1 MENNTRPNQHLRKQ
15 SGFAGNRQ
23 QPGNAWLDTGLGK
36 LPPQALDLE
45 EAVLGALMIEK
56 DALSSVVD
64 ILKPETF
71 YKEAHQR
78 IYNAILTLFGNSDPI
93 DLLTVTNQLRKTGEI
108 EVIGGGGFVAELTF
122 RVNSAANIEYHAR
135 IVSEQALKRAL
146 IAMSSVILRD
156 AYEDTTDVF
165 ELLDRTEQSL
175 FKISESNI
183 KKNAA
188 DMGTIVRQALNEL
201 ETKKNQEGLTGV
213 PSGFTNLDRVTSGWQ
228 PTELIILAARPA
240 MGKCLGKGTKVLMF
254 DGSLRKVE
262 DVREGEL
269 LMGDDST
276 PRRVLSIARG
286 QERMYWVRQNKGI
299 DYRVNESHILS
310 LKRSRTEGPHTNGDV
325 LNIPVREYLTKADK
339 FKSNYKGYK
348 VAVEFPAQ
356 AVPLN
361 PYFVGLW
368 LGDGH
373 SYSSRITNTDSEVVD
388 HLQDYAD
395 ELGLNMVTYQQANR
409 TANYAITSGQRGG
422 AQWGNR
428 PGVFNAQEQLRGLN
442 VIENKHIPRS
452 YLINSTENRLKL
464 LAGLID
470 SDGHYQREFNCY
482 EITHKNKEL
491 AEQLKFLCDTL
502 GFKCS
507 LTEKQAVIT
516 SRNYTS
522 TVYRLRIFGN
532 LDSIPVRI
540 EPVQRSGKKARL
552 LKARANWRMTGIT
565 VEYDKVDDYYGFTI
579 DGNSL
584 FLLEDMTV
592 THNTAF
598 VVSALRNAAVDHG
611 KPVAIFS
618 LEMSAVQLVN
628 RLISAEAEI
637 DSEKIRKGTLAPHE
651 WTQLHH
657 KIQRLTEA
665 PIYIDDTPAL
675 SILELRAKCRRLKA
689 QHDIQMVVIDYLQL
703 MSGDTSG
710 SRGGGNREQ
719 EIASISRALK
729 NLAKEL
735 NVPVIALSQ
744 LSRAVETR
752 GGDKKPQ
759 LSDLRESGC
768 LAGDTLLTDAKT
780 GKRTTIR
787 ELAEANAHNFYTAGT
802 SESWTVGPERV
813 THVFPTGKKPVFRVK
828 TQSGRVVKATANHE
842 FLQLTGWYR
851 LDKLAVGDHIAVPR
865 QIRVSAPENP
875 LSDNEL
881 ILLAHLLGDGCI
893 LPKQPYHYTSADE
906 ANLAV
911 VDETAHILFGIQPR
925 RVVQDNWQQTYL
937 PAPYRLTHGVRHP
950 ITDWYDRLGLS
961 RARSYEKRVPDSLF
975 TCDEDKIALFLHH
988 LWATDGN
995 ISWKRMTNRKPG
1007 AAIYYASSSQ
1017 QLARDVQHLLL
1028 RLGIL
1033 STIRT
1038 APGGQHR
1045 TMYHVHVQ
1053 GKGQQTIFLK
1063 RVNSYGQRGELAAEL
1078 LAALSEVTENTNT
1091 DVIPKEVWHSVVT
1104 GGKTDDGIS
1113 WRTLSERIDM
1123 AYCGST
1129 LFKHGVSRQRM
1140 ARLHKAMP
1148 HDILKNLA
1156 ESDVLWDKIVSIE
1169 AAGEEDVYDATV
1181 PTVHNFVANDIIV
1194 HNSIEQDAD
1203 MVCFLYRPEY
1213 YNITADEA
1221 GNSTQG
1227 IGEVII
1233 AKNRS
1238 GSLDTIQ
1245 LRFISKYTKFCDL
1258 DTYFEP
1264 VQAQGFGPDVNGLD
1278 SFNAG
1283 PAVAPPSVFKSRANN
1298 LSDFGNADPT
1308 AETPF

>member
-1 MENNTRPNQHLRKQ
+1 MENNARPNQHLRKP
-15 SGFAGNRQ
+15 SAFAGGRQ
-23 QPGNAWLDTGLGK
+23 QAGNHWLDTGLGK

-78 IYNAILTLFGNSDPI
+78 IYQAILTLFGNSDPI

-108 EVIGGGGFVAELTF
+108 ELIGGGGFVAELTF

-146 IAMSSVILRD
+146 IAMSSTILRD

-183 KKNAA
+183 KKNYA
-188 DMGTIVRQALNEL
+188 DMSTIVRMALNEL

-213 PSGFTNLDRVTSGWQ
+213 PSGFTGLDRVTSGWQ

-240 MGKCLGKGTKVLMF
+240 MGKCLGKGTKVVMF

-262 DVREGEL
+262 DVREGDL

-286 QERMYWVRQNKGI
+286 RERMYWVKQNKGI

-310 LKRSRTEGPHTNGDV
+310 LKRSRNEGGHTKGDV
-325 LNIPVREYLTKADK
+325 LNITVRDYLTKSDK
-339 FKSNYKGYK
+339 FKTNYKGYK
-348 VAVEFPAQ
+348 VAVEFPEQ
-356 AVPLN
+356 TVPLD

-373 SYSSRITNTDSEVVD
+373 SYSSRITSVDNEVVD
-388 HLQDYAD
+388 YLKGYAD
-395 ELGLNMVTYQQANR
+395 DLNLTFSTYQQVGKAPNH
-409 TANYAITSGQRGG
+409 AITTGQRG
-422 AQWGNR
+422 AK
-428 PGVFNAQEQLRGLN
+428 VAFNVQEQLRGLS

-464 LAGLID
+464 LAGLVD
-470 SDGHYQREFNCY
+470 SDGHYQEEFNCY
-482 EITHKNKEL
+482 EITQKNKEL
-491 AEQLKFLCDTL
+491 AEQLKYLCDTL
-502 GFKCS
+502 GFRCS
-507 LTEKQAVIT
+507 LKEKQATIAKIG
-516 SRNYTS
+516 YIS

-540 EPVQRSGKKARL
+540 ERKKARA
-552 LKARANWRMTGIT
+552 LKARADWRVTGIQ
-565 VEYDKVDDYYGFTI
+565 VEYDKVDDYYGFSI
-579 DGNSL
+579 DGNRL

-618 LEMSAVQLVN
+618 LEMSSVQLVN

-665 PIYIDDTPAL
+665 PIFIDDTPAL

-703 MSGDTSG
+703 MSGDSSG
-710 SRGGGNREQ
+710 RMGGNREQ

-759 LSDLRESGC
+759 LSDLRESG
-768 LAGDTLLTDAKT
+768 
-780 GKRTTIR
+780 
-787 ELAEANAHNFYTAGT
+787 
-802 SESWTVGPERV
+802 
-813 THVFPTGKKPVFRVK
+813 
-828 TQSGRVVKATANHE
+828 
-842 FLQLTGWYR
+842 
-851 LDKLAVGDHIAVPR
+851 
-865 QIRVSAPENP
+865 
-875 LSDNEL
+875 
-881 ILLAHLLGDGCI
+881 
-893 LPKQPYHYTSADE
+893 
-906 ANLAV
+906 
-911 VDETAHILFGIQPR
+911 
-925 RVVQDNWQQTYL
+925 
-937 PAPYRLTHGVRHP
+937 
-950 ITDWYDRLGLS
+950 
-961 RARSYEKRVPDSLF
+961 
-975 TCDEDKIALFLHH
+975 
-988 LWATDGN
+988 
-995 ISWKRMTNRKPG
+995 
-1007 AAIYYASSSQ
+1007 
-1017 QLARDVQHLLL
+1017 
-1028 RLGIL
+1028 
-1033 STIRT
+1033 
-1038 APGGQHR
+1038 
-1045 TMYHVHVQ
+1045 
-1053 GKGQQTIFLK
+1053 
-1063 RVNSYGQRGELAAEL
+1063 
-1078 LAALSEVTENTNT
+1078 
-1091 DVIPKEVWHSVVT
+1091 
-1104 GGKTDDGIS
+1104 
-1113 WRTLSERIDM
+1113 
-1123 AYCGST
+1123 
-1129 LFKHGVSRQRM
+1129 
-1140 ARLHKAMP
+1140 
-1148 HDILKNLA
+1148 
-1156 ESDVLWDKIVSIE
+1156 
-1169 AAGEEDVYDATV
+1169 
-1181 PTVHNFVANDIIV
+1181 
-1194 HNSIEQDAD
+1194 SIEQDAD

-1213 YNITADEA
+1213 YNITQDEN
-1221 GNSTQG
+1221 GNSTVG

-1238 GSLDTIQ
+1238 GSLDTVQ
-1245 LRFISKYTKFCDL
+1245 LKFIGKFTKFCDL
-1258 DTYFEP
+1258 DSYFEP
-1264 VQAQGFGPDVNGLD
+1264 VQTHGFLPDVNGLN
-1278 SFNAG
+1278 SFEG
-1283 PAVAPPSVFKSRANN
+1283 PQLGSTIKSKANN
-1298 LSDFGNADPT
+1298 MNFGNADPSQ
-1308 AETPF
+1308 ETPF

>member
-1 MENNTRPNQHLRKQ
+1 MENNARPNQHLRKP
-15 SGFAGNRQ
+15 SAFAGGRQ
-23 QPGNAWLDTGLGK
+23 QPGNQWLDTGLGK

-108 EVIGGGGFVAELTF
+108 EIIGGGGFVAELTF

-146 IAMSSVILRD
+146 IAMSSTILRD

-165 ELLDRTEQSL
+165 ELLDRAEQSL

-183 KKNAA
+183 KKNYA
-188 DMGTIVRQALNEL
+188 DMSTIVRMALHEL

-228 PTELIILAARPA
+228 PTELIILAARPG
-240 MGKCLGKGTKVLMF
+240 MGKCLGKGTKVVMF

-262 DVREGEL
+262 DIREGDQ

-276 PRRVLSIARG
+276 PRQVLSIARG
-286 QERMYWVRQNKGI
+286 RERMYWIKQNKGVN
-299 DYRVNESHILS
+299 YRVNESHILS
-310 LKRSRTEGPHTNGDV
+310 LKRSRTEGPHQNGDV
-325 LNIPVREYLTKADK
+325 LNITVRDYLTKTDK
-339 FKSNYKGYK
+339 FKTNYKGYK

-356 AVPLN
+356 AVPLD

-373 SYSSRITNTDSEVVD
+373 SYSSRITNTDSEVID
-388 HLQDYAD
+388 YLQSYATD
-395 ELGLNMVTYQQANR
+395 LGLTFSTYQQVGKVP
-409 TANYAITSGQRGG
+409 NYAITTGGRGVKK
-422 AQWGNR
+422 A
-428 PGVFNAQEQLRGLN
+428 FNVQEQLRGLS
-442 VIENKHIPRS
+442 VIENKHIPKS
-452 YLINSTENRLKL
+452 YLINSTENRLTL

-470 SDGHYQREFNCY
+470 SDGHYQEEFNCY
-482 EITHKNKEL
+482 EITQKNKEI
-491 AEQLKFLCDTL
+491 AEQLKYLCDTL
-502 GFKCS
+502 GFRCS
-507 LTEKQAVIT
+507 LKEKQATII
-516 SRNYTS
+516 SRNYTC

-540 EPVQRSGKKARL
+540 ARKKARPL
-552 LKARANWRMTGIT
+552 RAKTDWRVTGIQ
-565 VEYDKVDDYYGFTI
+565 VEYDTVDDYYGFSI
-579 DGNSL
+579 DGNRL

-618 LEMSAVQLVN
+618 LEMSSVQLVN
-628 RLISAEAEI
+628 RLIAAEAEI

-665 PIYIDDTPAL
+665 PIFIDDTPAL

-710 SRGGGNREQ
+710 GRMGGNREQ

-768 LAGDTLLTDAKT
+768 LTGDTVLVDAVT
-780 GKRTTIR
+780 GSRTTIR
-787 ELAEANAHNFYTAGT
+787 QLAETNAHNFYTAGT

-813 THVFPTGKKPVFRVK
+813 THVFHTGKKPVFRL
-828 TQSGRVVKATANHE
+828 TTRSGRTVKATANHA
-842 FLQLTGWYR
+842 FLKLTGWYR
-851 LDKLAVGDHIAVPR
+851 LDELAVGDHIAVPR
-865 QIRVSAPENP
+865 QIQISAPQNA

-881 ILLAHLLGDGCI
+881 ILLAHLLGDGCV

-911 VDETAHILFGIQPR
+911 VEETAKTLFGISPR
-925 RVVQDNWQQTYL
+925 RVVQGGWQHTYL
-937 PAPYRLTHGVRHP
+937 PSPYALTHGVRHP
-950 ITDWYDRLGLS
+950 ITNWYNRLGLA
-961 RARSYEKRVPDSLF
+961 RVRSYEKRVPAILF
-975 TCDEDKIALFLHH
+975 SCDKDKIALFLHH

-995 ISWKRMTNRKPG
+995 ISWKLLANRKPS
-1007 AAIYYASSSQ
+1007 AAIYYASSSC
-1017 QLARDVQHLLL
+1017 QLAYEVQHLLL

-1033 STIRT
+1033 STVRT
-1038 APGGQHR
+1038 LPAGKHR
-1045 TMYHVHVQ
+1045 QMYHVTVQ
-1053 GKGQQTIFLK
+1053 GKEQQMAFL
-1063 RVNSYGQRGELAAEL
+1063 RQVNSYGQRGQLAAEL
-1078 LAALSEVTENTNT
+1078 LTSLAAIAENPNV

-1104 GGKTDDGIS
+1104 GCKTEGQIS
-1113 WRTLSERIDM
+1113 WRTLSERINTQ
-1123 AYCGST
+1123 YSGSS
-1129 LFKHGVSRQRM
+1129 LFKSGVSRQRM
-1140 ARLHKAMP
+1140 ARLHEALP
-1148 HDILKNLA
+1148 YDILKNLA
-1156 ESDVLWDKIVSIE
+1156 ESDVLWDEVVSIE

-1213 YNITADEA
+1213 YNITQDEQ
-1221 GNSTQG
+1221 GNSTTG
-1227 IGEVII
+1227 VGEVII

-1238 GSLDTIQ
+1238 GSLDTVQ
-1245 LRFISKYTKFCDL
+1245 LRFISKFTKFCDL
-1258 DTYFEP
+1258 DSYFEP
-1264 VQAQGFGPDVNGLD
+1264 VQAQGFAPNVNGLS
-1278 SFNAG
+1278 SFDRPGDAG
-1283 PAVAPPSVFKSRANN
+1283 GPPPAGSVFKSKAND
-1298 LSDFGNADPT
+1298 LSNFGNADPDQKI
-1308 AETPF
+1308 PF

>member
-1 MENNTRPNQHLRKQ
+1 MENNIRPNQHLRKP
-15 SGFAGNRQ
+15 SAFAGGRQ
-23 QPGNAWLDTGLGK
+23 QAGNAWLDTGLGK

-93 DLLTVTNQLRKTGEI
+93 DLLTVTQQLRKTGEI
-108 EVIGGGGFVAELTF
+108 ELVGGGGFVSELTF

-135 IVSEQALKRAL
+135 VISEQALKRAL
-146 IAMSSVILRD
+146 ISMSSVILRD

-183 KKNAA
+183 KKNYA
-188 DMGTIVRQALNEL
+188 DMSTIVRMALNEL

-240 MGKCLGKGTKVLMF
+240 MGKCLGKGTKVVMF

-262 DVREGEL
+262 DVREGDL

-286 QERMYWVRQNKGI
+286 QERMYWVHQNKGI
-299 DYRVNESHILS
+299 SYRVNESHILS
-310 LKRSRTEGPHTNGDV
+310 LKRSRNEGSHTKGDV
-325 LNIPVREYLTKADK
+325 LNISVRDYLTKSDK
-339 FKSNYKGYK
+339 FKTNYKGYK
-348 VAVEFPAQ
+348 VAVEFPEK
-356 AVPLN
+356 AVPLD

-373 SYSSRITNTDSEVVD
+373 SYSSRITNTDTEVID
-388 HLQDYAD
+388 YLQSYAD
-395 ELGLNMVTYQQANR
+395 QLGLKMVTYQQDNR
-409 TANYAITSGQRGG
+409 TNNYAITSGQRGG
-422 AQWGNR
+422 AQWGQR
-428 PGVFNAQEQLRGLN
+428 PTVFNLQEQLRGLS
-442 VIENKHIPRS
+442 VIENKHIPRA

-470 SDGHYQREFNCY
+470 SDGHYQEAFNCY
-482 EITHKNKEL
+482 EITQKNKQL
-491 AEQLKFLCDTL
+491 AEQLKYLCDTL
-502 GFKCS
+502 GFRCS
-507 LTEKQAVIT
+507 LKEKQASIA
-516 SRNYTS
+516 SRGFTS

-532 LDSIPVRI
+532 LDSIPVQI
-540 EPVQRSGKKARL
+540 ERKKARP
-552 LKARANWRMTGIT
+552 LKARADWRVTGIQ
-565 VEYDKVDDYYGFTI
+565 VKYDKVDDYYGFTI
-579 DGNSL
+579 DGNHL

-618 LEMSAVQLVN
+618 LEMSSVQLVN

-665 PIYIDDTPAL
+665 PIFIDDTPAL

-710 SRGGGNREQ
+710 GKGGNREQ

-759 LSDLRESGC
+759 LSDLRESG
-768 LAGDTLLTDAKT
+768 
-780 GKRTTIR
+780 
-787 ELAEANAHNFYTAGT
+787 
-802 SESWTVGPERV
+802 
-813 THVFPTGKKPVFRVK
+813 
-828 TQSGRVVKATANHE
+828 
-842 FLQLTGWYR
+842 
-851 LDKLAVGDHIAVPR
+851 
-865 QIRVSAPENP
+865 
-875 LSDNEL
+875 
-881 ILLAHLLGDGCI
+881 
-893 LPKQPYHYTSADE
+893 
-906 ANLAV
+906 
-911 VDETAHILFGIQPR
+911 
-925 RVVQDNWQQTYL
+925 
-937 PAPYRLTHGVRHP
+937 
-950 ITDWYDRLGLS
+950 
-961 RARSYEKRVPDSLF
+961 
-975 TCDEDKIALFLHH
+975 
-988 LWATDGN
+988 
-995 ISWKRMTNRKPG
+995 
-1007 AAIYYASSSQ
+1007 
-1017 QLARDVQHLLL
+1017 
-1028 RLGIL
+1028 
-1033 STIRT
+1033 
-1038 APGGQHR
+1038 
-1045 TMYHVHVQ
+1045 
-1053 GKGQQTIFLK
+1053 
-1063 RVNSYGQRGELAAEL
+1063 
-1078 LAALSEVTENTNT
+1078 
-1091 DVIPKEVWHSVVT
+1091 
-1104 GGKTDDGIS
+1104 
-1113 WRTLSERIDM
+1113 
-1123 AYCGST
+1123 
-1129 LFKHGVSRQRM
+1129 
-1140 ARLHKAMP
+1140 
-1148 HDILKNLA
+1148 
-1156 ESDVLWDKIVSIE
+1156 
-1169 AAGEEDVYDATV
+1169 
-1181 PTVHNFVANDIIV
+1181 
-1194 HNSIEQDAD
+1194 SIEQDAD

-1213 YNITADEA
+1213 YNITQDEN
-1221 GNSTQG
+1221 GNSTAG

-1245 LRFISKYTKFCDL
+1245 LRFINKFTKFCDL
-1258 DTYFEP
+1258 DSYFEP
-1264 VQAQGFGPDVNGLD
+1264 VQAQGFAPDVNGLN
-1278 SFNAG
+1278 SFETPPSAG
-1283 PAVAPPSVFKSRANN
+1283 SVFKSKANN
-1298 LSDFGNADPT
+1298 LSNFGNADPSQ
-1308 AETPF
+1308 ETPF